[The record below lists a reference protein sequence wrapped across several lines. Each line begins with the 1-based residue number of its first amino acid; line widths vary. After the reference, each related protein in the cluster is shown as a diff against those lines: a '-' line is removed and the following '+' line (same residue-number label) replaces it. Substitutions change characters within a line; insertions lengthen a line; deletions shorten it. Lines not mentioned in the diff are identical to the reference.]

1 MNDLIDTPEMYLRTI
16 LELHEEGIEP
26 LRARIVERLHQ
37 SGPTVSQ
44 TVARLERDGLLTVQD
59 NRRLEL
65 SEVGWER
72 ARKVMRKHRLAE
84 RMLSDI
90 IGLDYTIVHEEACK
104 LEHVIG
110 DAIEERLTELL
121 NSPQESPYGCPIPS
135 LTGDLH
141 PESFRNGVVALADVV
156 TGEVQSF
163 ELVRLSEFVQAD
175 EDALTGLNDV
185 GVVPGVT
192 ISAVEV
198 GSGVEI
204 RGTEGR
210 VRVDRSITGGMWVDA
225 KSAGKS

>member
-59 NRRLEL
+59 NRRIEL
-65 SEVGWER
+65 SEIGWER
-72 ARKVMRKHRLAE
+72 ALKVMRKHRLAE

-90 IGLDYTIVHEEACK
+90 LGLDYSIVHEEACK

-121 NSPQESPYGCPIPS
+121 NSPELSPYGCPIPP
-135 LTGDLH
+135 LTGDPH
-141 PESFRNGVVALADVV
+141 PEVFRDGVVGLAEVV
-156 TGEVQSF
+156 TDEIQRF

-175 EDALTGLNDV
+175 EMALTGLKDV
-185 GVVPGVT
+185 GAVPDVT

-198 GSGVEI
+198 NSAVEI
-204 RGTEGR
+204 RGPEGR
-210 VRVDRSITGGMWVDA
+210 VRVDRSIASGLWVA
-225 KSAGKS
+225 NGSAASA